1 MEKERDLQNIF
12 FKKTVLSKLST
23 VLYVIGFIAIIVGII
38 TLVIGIE
45 RSDSCIVEKRLSG
58 MSCISTGIGS
68 TISGFCLF
76 FFGAIG
82 KAVNEIR
89 NYTIADF
96 NLKHGLNPFE
106 KMSSPNVGNNQNRV
120 ENIRSKKGVSEDV
133 KAEDLNKVE
142 IGDTVKLLSNGNLF
156 KVIGFVNDNCIQCKS
171 ANPDF
176 VEKMFDKY
184 YEFELNQIEKI

>member
-1 MEKERDLQNIF
+1 
-12 FKKTVLSKLST
+12 
-23 VLYVIGFIAIIVGII
+23 
-38 TLVIGIE
+38 
-45 RSDSCIVEKRLSG
+45 
-58 MSCISTGIGS
+58 
-68 TISGFCLF
+68 
-76 FFGAIG
+76 
-82 KAVNEIR
+82 
-89 NYTIADF
+89 
-96 NLKHGLNPFE
+96 
-106 KMSSPNVGNNQNRV
+106 MSSPNVGNNQNRV

-171 ANPDF
+171 AKPDF

>member
-1 MEKERDLQNIF
+1 
-12 FKKTVLSKLST
+12 
-23 VLYVIGFIAIIVGII
+23 
-38 TLVIGIE
+38 
-45 RSDSCIVEKRLSG
+45 
-58 MSCISTGIGS
+58 MSYISTGIGS

-171 ANPDF
+171 AKPDF

-184 YEFELNQIEKI
+184 YEFELNQIGKI